1 MTPAEQARAFGAML
15 LCGACMGVVYDML
28 GIFRCVR
35 GLCAASDILF
45 GICCASGIVWT
56 ALRLEMEAFR
66 LYAFAGAACG
76 MALYGV
82 TLGMIAR
89 RIAAGVRIMMEK
101 REKKPKKRQDVAGN

>member
-66 LYAFAGAACG
+66 LYAFAGAAGG
-76 MALYGV
+76 MTLYGATV
-82 TLGMIAR
+82 GAAVRRISAAAR
-89 RIAAGVRIMMEK
+89 RSTVRRKEK
-101 REKKPKKRQDVAGN
+101 RKKHALPAGN